1 MSFPV
6 TLDGTGRI
14 VLPSEVRRRLSLRP
28 GSKLNLEVVAEGIHL
43 TPQAEPDAAF
53 GTSASKRRVLKSTGK
68 RFDAAAAT
76 RAEREALARSRRT
89 A

>member
-6 TLDGTGRI
+6 RLDGTGRI
-14 VLPSEVRRRLSLRP
+14 VLPSEVRRRLNLRP
-28 GSKLNLEVVAEGIHL
+28 GSKLNVEVVAERIQL

-53 GTSASKRRVLKSTGK
+53 GTSASKRRVLKSTGA

-76 RAEREALARSRRT
+76 RAEREAQAKSRKS